1 MFQEMFLNFIFLQSA
16 VISNKIDITLEVTL
30 VDPEVNL

>member
-1 MFQEMFLNFIFLQSA
+1 MFQEMFLNFLFLQPA
-16 VISNKIDITLEVTL
+16 VPNKIDITSEVTL